1 MNLLRLDASIRTEG
15 SISRQV
21 ADSVQQA
28 WLEEHPDGTVVQR
41 DLAQQPIP
49 VETWIAGARTRFVAV
64 EDRTPE
70 QLAAL
75 ALAETLRD
83 EVLAADAYLFSVPL
97 YNFGVPTTI
106 KLWID
111 TLLTLPDFSPYGSLP
126 LAGRP
131 AVLVVSRGGGYG
143 PGTPRDGWD
152 HSTPWLQRI
161 FSDVFKLQL
170 RTVAA
175 ELTLANV
182 NPAMAELRDLAAQSL
197 SDAHAAA
204 DQHGRE
210 IAREAAGSLA

>member
-1 MNLLRLDASIRTEG
+1 MNLLRVDASIRTEG

-28 WLEEHPDGTVVQR
+28 WLAEHPDGTVVQR
-41 DLAQQPIP
+41 ELGRHPLLVQD
-49 VETWIAGARTRFVAV
+49 WIASSDARFVAA

-70 QLAAL
+70 QLAAI
-75 ALAETLRD
+75 AVAETLRD

-97 YNFGVPTTI
+97 YNFGVPATI

-111 TLLTLPDFSPYGSLP
+111 TLLTLPDLSPYGTAP
-126 LAGRP
+126 LTGRP
-131 AVLVVSRGGGYG
+131 AVLVISRGGGYG

-161 FSDVFKLQL
+161 FTDVFKLQL
-170 RTVAA
+170 RTVTA

-182 NPAMAELRDLAAQSL
+182 NPAMADLRDLAARSL
-197 SDAHAAA
+197 SEAHAAA
-204 DQHGRE
+204 DQHGRD